1 MSRRA
6 TILGCVLA
14 LTVGIQVAEASSCVD
29 HQLVDKFGQVVRD
42 ANGNSV
48 SCGVNPNGGDP
59 EWSAVDPGP
68 YLGAGA
74 LLIGGGLAAALATSS
89 SDYNSGVGPMLVTS
103 PSNNN
108 RGGDDWLQQSWLQNE
123 WIYRRHPA
131 SP

>member
-6 TILGCVLA
+6 TVLGCILA

-42 ANGNSV
+42 ANGNAV
-48 SCGVNPNGGDP
+48 ACGVNPVGGDP

-74 LLIGGGLAAALATSS
+74 LLVGGGLAAALATSNTGGGGGS
-89 SDYNSGVGPMLVTS
+89 SEQNQLLYLQLL
-103 PSNNN
+103 NNN
-108 RGGDDWLQQSWLQNE
+108 KNPGGRVGS
-123 WIYRRHPA
+123 PA